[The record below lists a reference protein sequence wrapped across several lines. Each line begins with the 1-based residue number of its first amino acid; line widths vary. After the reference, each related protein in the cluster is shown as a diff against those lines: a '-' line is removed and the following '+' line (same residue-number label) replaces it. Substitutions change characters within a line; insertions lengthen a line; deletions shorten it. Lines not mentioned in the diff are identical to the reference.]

1 MPRSLSSL
9 FPESDI
15 VNLYVANIRKAA
27 ERLRGTHSGDAL
39 GAVLGACEQLHSHGG
54 VLDQNNR
61 RAAAL
66 ALCSVLSERHLAD
79 TILDMAE
86 LVANA

>member
-1 MPRSLSSL
+1 MNS
-9 FPESDI
+9 
-15 VNLYVANIRKAA
+15 YVSYIKKTA
-27 ERLRGTHSGDAL
+27 ERLRGTHGGDAL
-39 GAVLGACEQLHSHGG
+39 NAVLEACEQLHPHRG

-79 TILDMAE
+79 TILDMAD
-86 LVANA
+86 LVREI

>member
-1 MPRSLSSL
+1 MNPYIA
-9 FPESDI
+9 DI
-15 VNLYVANIRKAA
+15 KKHAL
-27 ERLRGTHSGDAL
+27 RLRGTDGGKAL
-39 GAVLGACEQLHSHGG
+39 CAVVEACEQLHPHRG

-79 TILDMAE
+79 TILDLAE
-86 LVANA
+86 RVADA

>member
-1 MPRSLSSL
+1 MN
-9 FPESDI
+9 DY
-15 VNLYVANIRKAA
+15 VNCIKKTS
-27 ERLRGTHSGDAL
+27 ERLRGTDGGEAMR
-39 GAVLGACEQLHSHGG
+39 AVLAACDLLYRHRG

-66 ALCSVLSERHLAD
+66 ALCSMLSERHLAD

-86 LVANA
+86 LVADA

>member
-1 MPRSLSSL
+1 MAP
-9 FPESDI
+9 
-15 VNLYVANIRKAA
+15 YVANLQKAA
-27 ERLRGTHSGDAL
+27 ERLRDTHSGDAL
-39 GAVLGACEQLHSHGG
+39 NAVLEACEQLHPYRG

-86 LVANA
+86 LVADA

>member
-1 MPRSLSSL
+1 MNAY
-9 FPESDI
+9 
-15 VNLYVANIRKAA
+15 VNAVEIAV
-27 ERLRGTHSGDAL
+27 ERLRGTHGGDAL
-39 GAVLGACEQLHSHGG
+39 KAVLEACEQLHTHRG

-79 TILDMAE
+79 TILDLAE
-86 LVANA
+86 LVADA